1 MSLFT
6 PKISQAQLEFV
17 RATLG
22 QVQDCAK
29 LINSTIKPDV
39 FFGRLNFI
47 LDLLLRLQPYEKYQI
62 FKGGT
67 PTSDY
72 NRLVS
77 NIEATVD
84 DFITRAVE
92 ANDKKVAALKTEKA
106 KTRNREN
113 FAIKLISAFDC
124 AHTFWTGD
132 RGFPHYDGPLF
143 APTNYQ
149 RVQAIY
155 NALDDY

>member
-1 MSLFT
+1 MGLFT
-6 PKISQAQLEFV
+6 PKITRAQLEFV
-17 RATLG
+17 STTLT

-47 LDLLLRLQPYEKYQI
+47 LDLLLRLQPYEKYGI

-72 NRLVS
+72 NRLIA
-77 NIEATVD
+77 NMNATVD

-92 ANDKKVAALKTEKA
+92 ANDNKVAALKTDKA
-106 KTRNREN
+106 KKRNREN

-124 AHTFWTGD
+124 ANTFWTGD
-132 RGFPHYDGPLF
+132 RNFPHYDGKLF
-143 APTNYQ
+143 TVANYQ

-155 NALDDY
+155 DALEE